1 MSSPTYILI
10 TVERGEI
17 SFSIHDNEDEA
28 EAQLIKELEETYPQI
43 QIPDMYNQADISA
56 AIGEIDIDYLFLIQ
70 EIIA

>member
-1 MSSPTYILI
+1 MSSPAYILI

-17 SFSIHDNEDEA
+17 SFSVHDNEDEA

-56 AIGEIDIDYLFLIQ
+56 AIEEIDIDYLFLIQ

>member
-17 SFSIHDNEDEA
+17 SFSVHDNEDEA